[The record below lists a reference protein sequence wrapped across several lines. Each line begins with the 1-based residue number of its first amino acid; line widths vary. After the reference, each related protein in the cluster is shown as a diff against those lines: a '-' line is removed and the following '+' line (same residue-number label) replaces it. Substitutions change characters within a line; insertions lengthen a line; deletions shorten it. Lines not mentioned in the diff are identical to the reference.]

1 MTRNV
6 LADDVMVYRRI
17 MIRRN
22 VHWVIAVVLV
32 LSVAGACIVRT
43 RSAPPPRGRPVYV
56 VPAGQ
61 PQGHEKHKE
70 HRKHE
75 KHREH

>member
-1 MTRNV
+1 MPPNV
-6 LADDVMVYRRI
+6 LATGILVYRRI

-32 LSVAGACIVRT
+32 LSVVSACLVRT

-61 PQGHEKHKE
+61 PEGHEKHKE
-70 HRKHE
+70 HKKHE